1 MMYWLIII
9 CQTLAIGNVCLFQ
22 ISDEWEKNEVYPV
35 VWVSRPTVGIDESVI
50 TFSWDGE
57 LSVACKSVVEHSSV
71 KTLVALME
79 SVLISATADPKDRS
93 KKAFMLSYNKGED
106 AYQFKRESTDLDDQ
120 TSVVLKTDWNI
131 PRFPQAQAGLCM
143 DDCFIAMVNL
153 GPNLTY
159 RINTE
164 TEYGILFGA
173 YRQGDRLNPD
183 DIKNSLRFSLGDFNE
198 HNEKTVVLQSDNSF
212 LPIENGL
219 IPRR

>member
-35 VWVSRPTVGIDESVI
+35 VWVSRSTTGVDESAI

-57 LSVACKSVVEHSSV
+57 LSVACNSTVKHRSV

-79 SVLISATADPKDRS
+79 SIFISATADPKDRG
-93 KKAFMLSYNKGED
+93 KKAFMLSYNKDKD
-106 AYQFKRESTDLDDQ
+106 AYQFKRESTDLDDR
-120 TSVVLKTDWNI
+120 TSVVLKTAWNI

-164 TEYGILFGA
+164 TEYGLLFGA
-173 YRQGDRLNPD
+173 YRQGDRLTPE
-183 DIKNSLRFSLGDFNE
+183 DIKNSLRFSLRDFNE
-198 HNEKTVVLQSDNSF
+198 RNEKKITLQSDNTF
-212 LPIENGL
+212 APTENGL
-219 IPRR
+219 RPRR